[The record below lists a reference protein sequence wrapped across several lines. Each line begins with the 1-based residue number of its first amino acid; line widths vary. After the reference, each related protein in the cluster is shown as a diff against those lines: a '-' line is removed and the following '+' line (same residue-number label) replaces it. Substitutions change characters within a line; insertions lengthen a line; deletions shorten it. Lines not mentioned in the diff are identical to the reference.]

1 VKNYLQLVNFEFNR
15 IVKLFT
21 VLLGITFV
29 AQMIGVVVQSRS
41 YLNLANEKMYK
52 EMMPQAEFLESF
64 GQMSFFQ
71 IAKSSWFF
79 GPIALCVAG
88 VAFYIF
94 FIWYRDWIRKNT
106 FIYRLL
112 MLPTSRLNIFFAKIT
127 TILIMTFGFVAV
139 QLIMIPFEIMVLKA
153 MVPNEFRL
161 DMGVMEVVTSIPE
174 LTLIFP
180 SSIMQFIFHYG
191 LGLLAVSVLFTGILF
206 ERSFKWKGILAG
218 LLYSAIAVVVL
229 ILPLLL
235 HEFVLNNFFYP
246 IELFVLEI
254 VMGLLVFAASIWV
267 SGFLLKKKVTV

>member
-1 VKNYLQLVNFEFNR
+1 MKNYLQLVNFEFNR

-64 GQMSFFQ
+64 GQMSFLQ
-71 IAKSSWFF
+71 IARSSWFF

-94 FIWYRDWIRKNT
+94 FIWYRDWIGKNT

-161 DMGVMEVVTSIPE
+161 DMGVMEVVTNIPE

-180 SSIMQFIFHYG
+180 SSIMEFIFNYG

-206 ERSFKWKGILAG
+206 ERSFKWKGIFAG
-218 LLYSAIAVVVL
+218 LLYSALAVVVL

-254 VMGLLVFAASIWV
+254 VMGLLVLSASIWV

>member
-1 VKNYLQLVNFEFNR
+1 MKKYLQLVNFEFNR

-64 GQMSFFQ
+64 GQMSFLQ

-94 FIWYRDWIRKNT
+94 FIWYRDWIGKNT

-127 TILIMTFGFVAV
+127 TILLMTFGFVAV
-139 QLIMIPFEIMVLKA
+139 QLIMIPIEIMVLKA

-161 DMGVMEVVTSIPE
+161 DMGVMEVVTIIPE

-180 SSIMQFIFHYG
+180 SSFMQFIFHYG

-218 LLYSAIAVVVL
+218 LLYGALAVVVL
-229 ILPLLL
+229 LLPLLL

-246 IELFVLEI
+246 IELLVLEI
-254 VMGLLVFAASIWV
+254 IMGLLVLSASIWV

>member
-1 VKNYLQLVNFEFNR
+1 MKKYLQLVNFEFNR

-64 GQMSFFQ
+64 GQMSFLQ

-94 FIWYRDWIRKNT
+94 FIWYRDWIGKNT

-127 TILIMTFGFVAV
+127 TILLMTFGFVAV
-139 QLIMIPFEIMVLKA
+139 QLIMIPIEIMVLKA

-161 DMGVMEVVTSIPE
+161 DLGVMEVVTSIPE

-180 SSIMQFIFHYG
+180 SSIMEFIFNYG

-206 ERSFKWKGILAG
+206 ERSYKWKGILAG
-218 LLYSAIAVVVL
+218 LLYGALAVVVL
-229 ILPLLL
+229 LLPLLL

-246 IELFVLEI
+246 IELLVLEI
-254 VMGLLVFAASIWV
+254 IMGLLVLSASIWV